1 VSTEPSSFSDQE
13 PHRLRQVAESFG
25 VNAERYDRA
34 RPRYP
39 DALIQRVIAAS
50 PGVEFLD
57 VGCGTGIGARQ
68 YRAAGC
74 TVLGVEPD
82 PRMAEFAKRTGVE
95 IEIGK
100 FENWDPSGRSFDA
113 VVAGQAWHWVD
124 PVLGARKAAQVLRPH
139 GLLATYWHVFDPPSE
154 VANAFDDV
162 LQRVAPDAPLQNR
175 PSDGSQPGNLG
186 IEFQQGNLKRA
197 VEGVRTS
204 GGFCEPE
211 QWRFE
216 WQRHYT
222 RDEWLDHLPTTGTLT
237 QLAPDQL
244 ATVLEAVG
252 TTIDS
257 IGGGFTMEYIT
268 LAAAATRTGD
278 A

>member
-1 VSTEPSSFSDQE
+1 VSTEPSSFFDQE

-25 VNAERYDRA
+25 VNADRYDRA

-68 YRAAGC
+68 YKAAGC
-74 TVLGVEPD
+74 TVLGVDPD
-82 PRMAEFAKRTGVE
+82 ARMAEVARRTGVE
-95 IEIGK
+95 VEIGN
-100 FENWDPSGRSFDA
+100 FETWKPNGRSFDA

-124 PVLGARKAAQVLRPH
+124 PVLGARKAAQVLRPR
-139 GLLATYWHVFDPPSE
+139 GLLAMYWHVFDPPSE
-154 VANAFDDV
+154 VATAFDDV
-162 LQRVAPDAPLQNR
+162 LQRVAPDAPVQ
-175 PSDGSQPGNLG
+175 NLG
-186 IEFQQGNLKRA
+186 LELQQGNLNRA
-197 VEGVRTS
+197 VEGIRTA
-204 GGFCEPE
+204 GGFAEPE
-211 QWRFE
+211 QWRYE
-216 WQRHYT
+216 WQRHYS
-222 RDEWLDHLPTTGTLT
+222 RDEWLDHLPTTGALT

-268 LAAAATRTGD
+268 LAAAATRTGE